1 MKWVERNKTRSIQ
14 HLPIVDG
21 TKKPD
26 MSHRI
31 RVRGSLVVEFTILA
45 AAPSIHVGVSSL
57 VHLGGLA
64 LATDAQLIEIPHVV
78 CKTSSIRYEKS
89 GK

>member
-1 MKWVERNKTRSIQ
+1 M
-14 HLPIVDG
+14 
-21 TKKPD
+21 
-26 MSHRI
+26 
-31 RVRGSLVVEFTILA
+31 VEFTILA